1 MDESGGDIRPSAL
14 VVDLLGDFNRTGCRE
29 IRLKA
34 LVALGEELGVPGPTM
49 RVTLARLR
57 ERGWFAIHRDGR
69 ESVYRL
75 TATGVGVI
83 EEGGRRIFSSAPEP
97 WRGEWSMVIY
107 TVPESDRQTRDELR
121 KQLVWHGF
129 GPLAP
134 ATWICPQPR
143 LDDIAGATANLP
155 SARLTLLTTRTSG
168 LAEDR
173 ALAGRCW
180 DLEALAADYKGF
192 VGRIRARWPRY
203 EHAALDGRSAL
214 VERIRLVHD
223 YRRLIRQDPQLPVEL
238 QSTEWPGEEARQLF
252 RRAHA
257 LLATRAP
264 NHSVHAAEGSFGR
277 SEHPDAESSEATPGS
292 VRSESTGVGPVP
304 G

>member
-1 MDESGGDIRPSAL
+1 VDEEAGDARPSAL

-57 ERGWFAIHRDGR
+57 ERGWFTVRRDGR

-75 TATGVGVI
+75 ASTAVGAL
-83 EEGGRRIFSSAPEP
+83 EDGGRRIFGSGPQP

-107 TVPESDRQTRDELR
+107 TVPENDRQTRDELR

-134 ATWICPQPR
+134 ATWICPQHR
-143 LDDIAGATANLP
+143 LDDIAAAAANLP

-168 LAEDR
+168 PAEDR
-173 ALAGRCW
+173 ELAGRCW
-180 DLEALAADYKGF
+180 DLEALAAGYEGF
-192 VGRIRARWPRY
+192 AGRIRARRPRY
-203 EHAALDGRSAL
+203 ERAALDDRSAL

-223 YRRLIRQDPQLPVEL
+223 YRHLVRHDPQLPREL
-238 QSTEWPGEEARQLF
+238 LPAEWPGEEARQLF
-252 RRAHA
+252 HRAHA

-264 NHSVHAAEGSFGR
+264 NHSVHAVEDSSRGSGNPGCGEFDQPVDGAVVGR
-277 SEHPDAESSEATPGS
+277 
-292 VRSESTGVGPVP
+292 
-304 G
+304 

>member
-1 MDESGGDIRPSAL
+1 MDESGGDARPSAL
-14 VVDLLGDFNRTGCRE
+14 VVDMFGDFNRTGRRE
-29 IRLKA
+29 IRLKE

-57 ERGWFAIHRDGR
+57 ERGWFAVHREGR

-75 TATGVGVI
+75 TSAGMGVL
-83 EEGGRRIFSSAPEP
+83 EDGGRRIFGSAPEP

-143 LDDIAGATANLP
+143 LDDIARAAANLP

-168 LAEDR
+168 PNEDR
-173 ALAGRCW
+173 AMAGRCW
-180 DLEALAADYKGF
+180 DLEALAADYEGF
-192 VGRIRARWPRY
+192 TGKVRASWPRY
-203 EHAALDGRSAL
+203 QRAALDVRSAL

-223 YRRLIRQDPQLPVEL
+223 YRRLVRQDPQLPVEL
-238 QSTEWPGEEARQLF
+238 QSAEWPGEGARQLF

-257 LLATRAP
+257 LLATQPTDHPTPA
-264 NHSVHAAEGSFGR
+264 GSDL
-277 SEHPDAESSEATPGS
+277 SPV
-292 VRSESTGVGPVP
+292 VRR
-304 G
+304 

>member
-1 MDESGGDIRPSAL
+1 MDEGGGDARPGAL
-14 VVDLLGDFNRTGCRE
+14 VVDVLGDFNRRGCRE
-29 IRLKA
+29 LRLKA
-34 LVALGEELGVPGPTM
+34 LVGLGEELGVPGPTM

-57 ERGWFAIHRDGR
+57 DRGWFVVRREGR

-75 TATGVGVI
+75 TSTGAGAL
-83 EEGGRRIFSSAPEP
+83 EEGGKRIFGSAPEP

-134 ATWICPQPR
+134 ATWICARPR
-143 LDDIAGATANLP
+143 LDDIAAAAAKLP

-173 ALAGRCW
+173 VLAGRCW
-180 DLEALAADYKGF
+180 DLETLASDYAGF
-192 VGRIRARWPRY
+192 VERISARWPSY
-203 EHAALDGRSAL
+203 ERAASDERSAL

-223 YRRLIRQDPQLPVEL
+223 YRHLVRPDPQLPVEM
-238 QSTEWPGEEARQLF
+238 QSAGWPGEEARRLF
-252 RRAHA
+252 QRAHTM
-257 LLATRAP
+257 LATP
-264 NHSVHAAEGSFGR
+264 VPSAEGCV
-277 SEHPDAESSEATPGS
+277 SSSGQPFT
-292 VRSESTGVGPVP
+292 
-304 G
+304 